1 MNVES
6 TMPNKNIVTAL
17 EFLIRDYRCSLSYE
31 FDHGSRYLY
40 DNGAFKLVIFHW
52 EEFDDLDIHLVYN
65 LQDYKIDPSF
75 EEPKS
80 IFEIKLKRKGIRGL
94 FYNFEKNYWE
104 IVARIIKR
112 KLQQLGI
119 VEQRRKGLGLS

>member
-1 MNVES
+1 
-6 TMPNKNIVTAL
+6 MPNKNTVTAL
-17 EFLIRDYRCSLSYE
+17 EFLIRDYCCSLSYE

-40 DNGAFKLVIFHW
+40 DNGVFKIVIFHW

-80 IFEIKLKRKGIRGL
+80 LFDIMLKKKGIRGL
-94 FYNFEKNYWE
+94 FYDFEKDYWE
-104 IVARIIKR
+104 IVAIIIKR

-119 VEQRRKGLGLS
+119 VKQRR